1 VNQGGVRVAGNVRLV
16 QPGASATDRRAHL
29 LGDVGSPA
37 AAVLLASR
45 LEAEGLGARASGS
58 EVWVAADDLDD
69 ALVMA
74 RLFREVDAGTSRV
87 APVPTTFWFGSG
99 WRRLAGVLVLA
110 LLIVPTV
117 FIVLA
122 ATGQ

>member
-1 VNQGGVRVAGNVRLV
+1 
-16 QPGASATDRRAHL
+16 
-29 LGDVGSPA
+29 
-37 AAVLLASR
+37 
-45 LEAEGLGARASGS
+45 
-58 EVWVAADDLDD
+58 
-69 ALVMA
+69 
-74 RLFREVDAGTSRV
+74 GTSRV
-87 APVPTTFWFGSG
+87 APVPATFWLGTG